1 MRICFQN
8 PISFSTSSDDIW
20 SHFVLFVSS
29 FFLSFFAESVVCK
42 GEAKVSDQSLWSLLR
57 CQTAKRLQC
66 ILGEKSPL
74 QPPHLLRT

>member
-20 SHFVLFVSS
+20 SHFVLFLLL

-42 GEAKVSDQSLWSLLR
+42 GEAKVSDQSMVI
-57 CQTAKRLQC
+57 TALSNC
-66 ILGEKSPL
+66 
-74 QPPHLLRT
+74 